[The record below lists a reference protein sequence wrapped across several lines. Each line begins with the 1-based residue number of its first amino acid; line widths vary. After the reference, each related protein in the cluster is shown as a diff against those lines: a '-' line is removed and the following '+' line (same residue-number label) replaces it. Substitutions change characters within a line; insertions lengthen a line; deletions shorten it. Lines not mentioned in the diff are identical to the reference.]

1 MSQEA
6 LIVID
11 YGKREVS
18 FTAAA
23 DEAERLALRRSVVI
37 GSVANA
43 DQQAVAVAAQQEV
56 AGAIK
61 LFESAY
67 RACKDPLW
75 ELCKKLDNLFK
86 EKKNDLSNEQLRL
99 AKLVGDF
106 QTLEE
111 AKVRA
116 AEAAR
121 KLDEERIERERQA
134 EARRIQ
140 EEAAAVQRKL
150 DAEAARI
157 AALARD
163 AKNTET
169 SKAAEAA
176 AADLK
181 RQQELATAKSHE
193 ELERINDDASR
204 AAANLPV
211 YVAPRA
217 QGQVVGTKW
226 NFEVTDIWTLA
237 RMHQACVKI
246 EPRRSEIL
254 SLLEGGHSV
263 AGIRAW
269 QETKSTVRAS
279 KSPLA
284 IEV

>member
-11 YGKREVS
+11 YGKREVA

-23 DEAERLALRRSVVI
+23 DEAERLALRRAVVI
-37 GSVANA
+37 GSVVNA
-43 DQQAVAVAAQQEV
+43 DQQSVAVAAQQEV
-56 AGAIK
+56 GAAIK

-75 ELCKKLDNLFK
+75 DLCKKLDNLFK
-86 EKKNDLSNEQLRL
+86 EKKNDLSNEQMRL

-106 QTLEE
+106 QSLEE

-121 KLDEERIERERQA
+121 RLEEERIERERRA
-134 EARRIQ
+134 EEQRIR
-140 EEAAAVQRKL
+140 EEAAAAQRKL
-150 DAEAARI
+150 DAEAARV
-157 AALARD
+157 AAMARE
-163 AKNTET
+163 AKNAEAR
-169 SKAAEAA
+169 KAAEVAA
-176 AADLK
+176 VELK
-181 RQQELATAKSHE
+181 RQQELATSKSHD
-193 ELERINDDASR
+193 ELDRINDDASR
-204 AAANLPV
+204 AAASLPV

-226 NFEVTDIWTLA
+226 DFEVMDKWTLA
-237 RMHQACVKI
+237 RMHPTCVDIK
-246 EPRRSEIL
+246 PRRSEIL
-254 SLLEGGHSV
+254 SLLEGGHTV

-269 QETKSTVRAS
+269 QETKSTVRAA
-279 KSPLA
+279 KNPLA